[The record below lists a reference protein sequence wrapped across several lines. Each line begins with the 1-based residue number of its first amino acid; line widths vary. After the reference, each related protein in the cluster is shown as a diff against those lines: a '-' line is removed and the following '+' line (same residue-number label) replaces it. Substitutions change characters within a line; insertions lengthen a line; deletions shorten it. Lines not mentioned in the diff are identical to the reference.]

1 MNYYI
6 SDYHFNHAKMLEY
19 DERPFANVKEME
31 DALVE
36 NWNATVKPGDTV
48 YILGDFY
55 WKGKD
60 EDWIRVLRR
69 LTGNKV
75 LICGNHDPR
84 IDKYT
89 GKLRKEFDDIKEY
102 KEIKETDGRK
112 VILSHYPILLYKNAA
127 QPWSYM
133 LCGHVHVTA
142 ENDLLE
148 KWVAEIRAARLDPN
162 SNIVNLGQV
171 YNVGCMM
178 PWMAYTPR
186 TLDQIIQGCEA
197 YRAARGVPRVDGQ
210 AE

>member
-36 NWNATVKPGDTV
+36 NWNTTVKPGDTV

-75 LICGNHDPR
+75 LICGNHDIR

-102 KEIKETDGRK
+102 KEVDETNNRK

-127 QPWSYM
+127 RPWTYM

-162 SNIVNLGQV
+162 SKIVNLGQV

-178 PWMAYTPR
+178 LWMAYTPR

-197 YRAARGVPRVDGQ
+197 YRTARGVPSVDGQ
-210 AE
+210 TE

>member
-6 SDYHFNHAKMLEY
+6 SDYHFGHEKILEY
-19 DERPFANVKEME
+19 DKRPFANTKEME

-36 NWNATVKPGDTV
+36 NWNATVKLGDTV
-48 YILGDFY
+48 YILGDFV
-55 WKGKD
+55 WKGTDD
-60 EDWIRVLRR
+60 EWIRILRR

-75 LICGNHDPR
+75 LICGNHDIR
-84 IDKYT
+84 IDKYS
-89 GKLRKEFDDIKEY
+89 GKLRKQFSDIKEY
-102 KEIKETDGRK
+102 KEIPETNIRQ
-112 VILSHYPILLYKNAA
+112 VVLSHYPILLYKNAA
-127 QPWSYM
+127 RPRSIM
-133 LCGHVHVTA
+133 LCGHVHITA

-148 KWVAEIRAARLDPN
+148 KWVAEIRAARMEPD
-162 SNIVNLGQV
+162 SNVVNLAQI

-197 YRAARGVPRVDGQ
+197 YRAARGVPSVDGQ